1 MTSTAAAILRMRRG
15 QSRHSIHRDARLYA
29 WGWLQPPAAV
39 PIRRLV
45 RPWWW
50 VDAEP
55 VSAIVLANVAEFA
68 HAIHVHN
75 QVGPGR
81 YCSSLRYR

>member
-1 MTSTAAAILRMRRG
+1 MRCG
-15 QSRHSIHRDARLYA
+15 QSRHSIHGDAVLHA
-29 WGWLQPPAAV
+29 WFWLQPPAAV

>member
-1 MTSTAAAILRMRRG
+1 
-15 QSRHSIHRDARLYA
+15 
-29 WGWLQPPAAV
+29 V

-75 QVGPGR
+75 QVGTVVV
-81 YCSSLRYR
+81 SAAV